1 MNLIPSSKPMK
12 GPLMNPRRRQR
23 GFTLIELLVVISII
37 GVLVGL
43 LLPAINSAREAGR
56 RAQCQNNLKNVGLAL
71 AQFSTAKNSF
81 PNSGVFFEGVIS
93 SPALVQTDPTTSAI
107 AASIAAQT
115 AGTITTNPTTTGGLG
130 TSWGYS
136 WVVSILP
143 YLDQQD
149 MANDWDTNSPYYWTG
164 VSSTS
169 NASNGTISNTSLQIL
184 RCPDDLN
191 AQDGKGNLS
200 YVVNGGFSRF
210 PAVPAAWQGT
220 IGGGANA
227 GFVLQWLTASDT
239 WSTAQNIG
247 TKLGVMFP
255 GAVVHNAS
263 ASGTAAVNLKFGWNV
278 TTTLSSI
285 QDGLSNTILLGES
298 TTSGYAGPG
307 AGALQDL
314 ESNWACPYPTYSSFI
329 ASDNV
334 CDPTGAG
341 TAGTCF
347 KSNLGATTTTAGQV
361 DGVGWDF
368 ANKSGTFEN
377 IGIGLGGA
385 TKGASPN
392 INSGHPGGFNVVMC
406 DGSVHYLKNNISGTV
421 FSKLVTSA
429 GSKLPGMVGTTFTGL
444 KQLPVNQDEFA
455 Q

>member
-1 MNLIPSSKPMK
+1 MNLR
-12 GPLMNPRRRQR
+12 RRRQR

-71 AQFSTAKNSF
+71 AQFSTAKNAF

-93 SPALVQTDPTTSAI
+93 SPTINPQDPSTSAI

-115 AGTITTNPTTTGGLG
+115 TGSILTGAPSTTGIGA
-130 TSWGYS
+130 SWGYS

-149 MANDWDTNSPYYWTG
+149 MANDWDTNNPYWWPTA
-164 VSSTS
+164 SSTS
-169 NASNGTISNTSLQIL
+169 TASNAVIGNTSLQIL

-191 AQDGKGNLS
+191 AKDGQGNLS

-210 PAVPAAWQGT
+210 PALPVAWQGT
-220 IGGGANA
+220 IAGGANA
-227 GFVLQWLTASDT
+227 GFTLQWLSANDT
-239 WSTAQNIG
+239 WNSAQNIG
-247 TKLGVMFP
+247 TRLGVMFP
-255 GAVVHNAS
+255 GAIVHGAS

-285 QDGLSNTILLGES
+285 QDGLTNTILLAES
-298 TTSGYAGPG
+298 TTAGYSGPG
-307 AGALQDL
+307 EGALQDL
-314 ESNWACPYPTYSSFI
+314 ASNWACPYPTFTSFL

-334 CDPTGAG
+334 CDPSNPIVGS
-341 TAGTCF
+341 AGTCYTA
-347 KSNLGATTTTAGQV
+347 NLGATSGPGGQI
-361 DGVGWDF
+361 DGVNWDF
-368 ANKSGTFEN
+368 ANKPGTNEN
-377 IGIGLGGA
+377 IGVGLSGGI
-385 TKGASPN
+385 KGASPY

-406 DGSVHYLKNNISGTV
+406 DGSVHYLKNTISGTV

-429 GSKLPGMVGTTFTGL
+429 GSKLPGLQGSFTGL
-444 KQLPVNQDEFA
+444 KQLPVNQDEYS